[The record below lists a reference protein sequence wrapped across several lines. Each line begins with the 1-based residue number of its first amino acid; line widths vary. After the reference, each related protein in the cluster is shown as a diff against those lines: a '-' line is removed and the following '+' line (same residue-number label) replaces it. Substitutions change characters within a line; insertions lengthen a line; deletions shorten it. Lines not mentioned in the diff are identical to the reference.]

1 MRNHFKSFIFGLVI
15 CTSGLQVMQADDYE
29 LFMTRAAHVSY
40 EANYFRSDE
49 VPQQFSQV
57 GLKSKSEL
65 VLAKPG
71 GISWDVEG
79 FYTTAEQIFVIN
91 PMELS
96 YRLPEPYSYVRLGRV
111 LQDWNYA
118 DVFWRRGNW
127 QPRFAWDKLDSDQQG
142 LVGLH
147 VAATSDKTK
156 WTFMASPFF
165 VPEFG
170 PQINL
175 KSGRFTSMNPWFRPP
190 PAEVSVLNKITP
202 ANYSL
207 SNPTVEQVVLNPSLA
222 LRVEQ
227 KVQNG
232 FVALAYAYKPMNQLI
247 FTAPFSLDLSNGQNA
262 EIVPL
267 DIDVNTRVMRH
278 HLISGEWF
286 YNIGSVDAITS
297 ATYEKP
303 VINYEIKDTSL
314 NQIVTDA
321 TMVDFILTPSAKY
334 YSAFKPH
341 IGYMRSWGGDEPANN
356 EFVEGSFVFERRQQF
371 FDAYKIGFTYNTTIK
386 TTSNLNLR
394 QEVIYDSA
402 QLAASLLSEVRLE
415 YNKNQMIGFKFEAL
429 GIVAS
434 GVPQETSA
442 FLRDYRANDRFTFE
456 YGYVY

>member
-1 MRNHFKSFIFGLVI
+1 MIKFLSSLLLAVIFCFGGI
-15 CTSGLQVMQADDYE
+15 KTAFADEYE
-29 LFMTRAAHVSY
+29 LFMTRAAHMSFG
-40 EANYFRSDE
+40 ANYFRSDE
-49 VPQQFSQV
+49 VPQQFTQI

-79 FYTTAEQIFVIN
+79 FYTTAEEIFVIN
-91 PMELS
+91 PVELS

-111 LQDWNYA
+111 LQNWSIA

-127 QPRFAWDKLDSDQQG
+127 QPRFSWDKLDSDQQG
-142 LVGLH
+142 MVGLH
-147 VAATSDKTK
+147 VVANSENSK

-175 KSGRFTSMNPWFRPP
+175 KEGHFSSMNPWFRPP
-190 PAEVSVLNKITP
+190 PAEVNVLNRITP
-202 ANYSL
+202 TNYSL
-207 SNPTVEQVVLNPSLA
+207 TNPSVEQVALNPSIA
-222 LRVEQ
+222 FRVEQ
-227 KVQNG
+227 KVNAG
-232 FVALAYAYKPMNQLI
+232 AIAFAYAYKPMNQLI

-262 EIVPL
+262 DIVPL
-267 DIDVNTRVMRH
+267 NIDVETRIMRH
-278 HLISGEWF
+278 HLLSGEWI
-286 YNIGSVDAITS
+286 YNAGQVDAIVS
-297 ATYEKP
+297 ATYERP
-303 VINYEIKDTSL
+303 VINYEIKETSL
-314 NQIVTDA
+314 NQMVKDS
-321 TMVDFILTPSAKY
+321 TMVDFILTPNAKF
-334 YSAFKPH
+334 YSAFKPYV
-341 IGYMRSWGGDEPANN
+341 GYMRNWGGDEPSNN

-371 FDAYKIGFTYNTTIK
+371 FNAYKLGFNYSTTFK
-386 TTSNLNLR
+386 TTSQLSVR

-429 GIVAS
+429 GIVDDGIPQEAS
-434 GVPQETSA
+434 G